1 MTNSY
6 WNEIIS
12 CRDDIYTLQRQLRSR
27 TDNYKDSLDEGL
39 TEEEALWFDLLRL
52 IDLAKQEEL
61 KPNEAE
67 ELKEILA
74 EVKQSRETIRQDIM
88 RIFAN

>member
-1 MTNSY
+1 
-6 WNEIIS
+6 
-12 CRDDIYTLQRQLRSR
+12 
-27 TDNYKDSLDEGL
+27 
-39 TEEEALWFDLLRL
+39 
-52 IDLAKQEEL
+52 LAKQEEL